1 MLNSMQSLEHIFQ
14 EMPQSSQPT
23 FKGVYILPKFNAL
36 FLKFLFIGIPPLM
49 PGVPPLMPGM
59 PPVMPGMPPG

>member
-36 FLKFLFIGIPPLM
+36 FLKFLFIGIGTNKQLKSKPQKFIFLALIP
-49 PGVPPLMPGM
+49 
-59 PPVMPGMPPG
+59 